1 VASNERDADNM
12 TDTLVTLSI
21 YLLCGLCFVQPTL
34 NRSVV
39 AGIFVFFIMSHEVL
53 SYSFDGLMYYG
64 SSALFD
70 LLIILI
76 ITRISTASRLCFQL
90 QLICLASIFINALG
104 WYMWFDYRSPAL
116 YNWCFVAL
124 NFYAVYCMIAKE
136 PKHGRIH
143 PDSNSNCLVRSPTA

>member
-1 VASNERDADNM
+1 MVSNERDADDM

-21 YLLCGLCFVQPTL
+21 YLLCILCFLQHTL
-34 NRSVV
+34 SRSVV
-39 AGIFVFFIMSHEVL
+39 AGVFVFFIMAHEVL
-53 SYSFDGLMYYG
+53 AYSLDGLMYYG

-70 LLIILI
+70 LLIISI

-104 WYMWFDYRSPAL
+104 WIMWFTYQPPNL